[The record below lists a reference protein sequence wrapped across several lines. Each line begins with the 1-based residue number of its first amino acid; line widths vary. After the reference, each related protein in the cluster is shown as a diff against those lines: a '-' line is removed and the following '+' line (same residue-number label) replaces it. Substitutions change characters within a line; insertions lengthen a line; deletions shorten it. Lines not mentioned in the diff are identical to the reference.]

1 MLSVMEGKYRRLQTT
16 ELEIKEVLDEELLA
30 LEKFFQKAVID
41 RNLNKLQDSLIFGLL
56 SNDYQEKIN
65 KEIDFLNIINVFI
78 YQPANSKDK
87 KIFRDKILEIANQ
100 HELQKTS
107 PVVFSSLLCLYGND
121 ICREILKPKKNI

>member
-1 MLSVMEGKYRRLQTT
+1 MKIYFIDRNVLSLIKESNLRKPQSDKNKLNLLKKLRIIDRKQSIITPMLSVMEGKYRRLQTT

-65 KEIDFLNIINVFI
+65 KEIDFLNIIG
-78 YQPANSKDK
+78 A
-87 KIFRDKILEIANQ
+87 
-100 HELQKTS
+100 
-107 PVVFSSLLCLYGND
+107 
-121 ICREILKPKKNI
+121 